1 MLKTLK
7 YAWFITGG
15 MHKKAEKTSEDPKK
29 QRLDYKNGEELR
41 KKKLCQNEN

>member
-15 MHKKAEKTSEDPKK
+15 MHKKLRRLLKIQKK

-41 KKKLCQNEN
+41 RKKLCQNEN